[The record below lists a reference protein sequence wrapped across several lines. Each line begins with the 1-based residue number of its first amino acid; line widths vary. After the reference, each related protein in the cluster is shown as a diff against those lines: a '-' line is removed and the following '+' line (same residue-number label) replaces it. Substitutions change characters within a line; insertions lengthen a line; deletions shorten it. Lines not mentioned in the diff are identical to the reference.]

1 MKGLRSSILLLA
13 LLPAALVAQQ
23 VTVASSA
30 PQRLRVTTTNDEAAR
45 QFWAGLTDA
54 RNIFF
59 SRATGH
65 FDRAATLD
73 GNFGLARVMH
83 GWATPDLTMEQRKA
97 EIDRGIASMSSA
109 STGELVTALAVR
121 EFVAGNRRQARRCAR

>member
-1 MKGLRSSILLLA
+1 MPGPRAVFFSPQTGEYMKGLRSSILLLA

-45 QFWAGLTDA
+45 HFWAGLTDA

-59 SRATGH
+59 SRATTQ
-65 FDRAATLD
+65 FDRATTLD
-73 GNFGLARVMH
+73 ANFGLARVMH
-83 GWATPDLTMEQRKA
+83 GWTAPDLTTDQRKA
-97 EIDRGIASMSSA
+97 EVDRGIASMSS
-109 STGELVTALAVR
+109 
-121 EFVAGNRRQARRCAR
+121 